1 MRSRALLLGTIKK
14 GTLTSESRK
23 FKPQVESSVPPSA
36 SRPGRGSESPRES
49 LPSHAHRDP
58 EVCITQ
64 DQNHVEPSDLH
75 LSSQPPWPLKSYWL
89 EPIFSLSLKASDIAP
104 EMDSALIERKLSKY
118 RRSSH
123 SALLK
128 EQFYGHKY
136 VRRAFFKG
144 TEWRCNSDKGEY
156 FRNHNQV

>member
-1 MRSRALLLGTIKK
+1 MSDINHPLLSVSLHHPPSAADAKSSSSTEDDQEEHIDERI
-14 GTLTSESRK
+14 TQIQT
-23 FKPQVESSVPPSA
+23 QVESSVPPSA

-64 DQNHVEPSDLH
+64 DQNHIEPSDLH
-75 LSSQPPWPLKSYWL
+75 PSSQPPWPLKPYWL
-89 EPIFSLSLKASDIAP
+89 EPIFSLGLKTSDITP
-104 EMDSALIERKLSKY
+104 EMDFALIERKLSKY

-128 EQFYGHKY
+128 EQFYGYKY
-136 VRRAFFKG
+136 VRRAFF
-144 TEWRCNSDKGEY
+144 
-156 FRNHNQV
+156 